1 MVRMWVTKD
10 QFNQGF
16 ESTLIPEVKT
26 WLTAK
31 WPFAKVAWPKRDI
44 TNEEWNALPNK
55 GQ

>member
-1 MVRMWVTKD
+1 MGHQGPV
-10 QFNQGF
+10 QSGF

-31 WPFAKVAWPKRDI
+31 GPFAKVAWPKRDI